1 MTVASSIPSGLFIDG
16 AFVEPAG
23 AERFPVIDPATEEQI
38 GSAVQ
43 ARPEDVDAAVAAAR
57 RAFDQGP
64 WWRSWSAGERSRL
77 LWRIGERIIA
87 HADEIAALETRNNGK
102 PLRETAFEVRRA
114 GQCMQYFAGMADKLE
129 GSTIPVAG
137 PYLNYTLREPYG
149 VVAGIIP
156 WNAAFFFAV
165 AKVCMPL
172 AFGNVVVLKP
182 AEETPLT
189 ALLLARICAE
199 EGLPPG
205 VLNIVTGDAR
215 TGAALV
221 AHPGVDLVTFT
232 GSHIAGARVAE
243 AAGRN
248 LKPVALE
255 LGGKNPNI
263 VFADADIDRAV
274 PGALTAI
281 FGAAGQMCIAGS
293 RLLVQRAIHDQFV
306 ERLAVRA
313 AAIRVGDPLD
323 PRTQMGPQSAR
334 HQYEKTL
341 AYIRYGQEDGARL
354 VAGGGRPATVGE
366 RGYYVAPT
374 IFTAVRPEM
383 RIARDEIFGPVLS
396 VLPLDDEE
404 EAISLANRT
413 EFGLAAGVWTRD
425 LGRAHRV
432 ARQLRCGIV
441 WLNTYRLQSEM
452 SPFGGMKS
460 SGFGREG
467 GWEAARLYTQV
478 KSVWVSEDP
487 APADPYAT

>member
-1 MTVASSIPSGLFIDG
+1 
-16 AFVEPAG
+16 
-23 AERFPVIDPATEEQI
+23 
-38 GSAVQ
+38 
-43 ARPEDVDAAVAAAR
+43 
-57 RAFDQGP
+57 
-64 WWRSWSAGERSRL
+64 
-77 LWRIGERIIA
+77 
-87 HADEIAALETRNNGK
+87 
-102 PLRETAFEVRRA
+102 
-114 GQCMQYFAGMADKLE
+114 
-129 GSTIPVAG
+129 
-137 PYLNYTLREPYG
+137 
-149 VVAGIIP
+149 
-156 WNAAFFFAV
+156 
-165 AKVCMPL
+165 
-172 AFGNVVVLKP
+172 
-182 AEETPLT
+182 
-189 ALLLARICAE
+189 
-199 EGLPPG
+199 
-205 VLNIVTGDAR
+205 
-215 TGAALV
+215 
-221 AHPGVDLVTFT
+221 
-232 GSHIAGARVAE
+232 
-243 AAGRN
+243 
-248 LKPVALE
+248 
-255 LGGKNPNI
+255 
-263 VFADADIDRAV
+263 
-274 PGALTAI
+274 
-281 FGAAGQMCIAGS
+281 
-293 RLLVQRAIHDQFV
+293 
-306 ERLAVRA
+306 VRA

-396 VLPLDDEE
+396 VLPFDDEE